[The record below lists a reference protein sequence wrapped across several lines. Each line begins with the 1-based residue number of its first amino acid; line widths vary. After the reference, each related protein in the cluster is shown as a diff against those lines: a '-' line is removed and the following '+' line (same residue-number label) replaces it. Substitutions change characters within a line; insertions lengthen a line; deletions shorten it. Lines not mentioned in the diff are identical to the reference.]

1 MIELKHLTKKYDHFL
16 AVEDLN
22 LKIETGEF
30 FGLLG
35 PNGAGKTTTI
45 GMLSTLLLPTS
56 GEIWIN
62 GELLTRQKNQLKQ
75 KLSVVTQEYS
85 MRQDMTMNE
94 IMEYQGRLYT
104 ERKLTYEIFSEES
117 SLIKSLVI
125 EIENNASW
133 KNSVFKKTSEL
144 VCEKIYR
151 IFKEVYSC
159 ETRVSIE
166 YIFDKPV
173 NQTKK
178 IEQHVKMSGRRS
190 SQRSTVKKAI
200 PIDRKSKYYSYQ
212 IFKDNN
218 RGINILSKDKI
229 DDATIWYKNPQ
240 NNIDIKQYIGIAVS
254 ALDETKVDFI
264 FQIDFLDE
272 FKFGEDNSDKD
283 IQKFIEKYFMSYI
296 NIVTLAYLL
305 NLNNKKEIGEV

>member
-1 MIELKHLTKKYDHFL
+1 MEKLFYNFDRIKKNDNGISQFLKLLFSIGKKSWVH
-16 AVEDLN
+16 AVITAISGIIIPILWD
-22 LKIETGEF
+22 GEHYI
-30 FGLLG
+30 
-35 PNGAGKTTTI
+35 A
-45 GMLSTLLLPTS
+45 
-56 GEIWIN
+56 
-62 GELLTRQKNQLKQ
+62 
-75 KLSVVTQEYS
+75 SVVGVL
-85 MRQDMTMNE
+85 
-94 IMEYQGRLYT
+94 IMSLDILFAYICTEYQGRLYT

-305 NLNNKKEIGEV
+305 NLNNKKEIGEL